1 MLRRNAAFRRYFAA
15 RVVSFLG
22 DGIATVALVLLVQG
36 REGSGVAVGALLLA
50 DSLPRLS
57 GPLAG
62 AIADR
67 LPSRTVLVG
76 CDLGQAAIYTSIA
89 LLRPP
94 FALLLVLV
102 ALATALATLFSTAN
116 SAALPRLVTP
126 DELMGANAR
135 FNTASN
141 IQFALGPVLGGVLVA
156 AIGTSAALAVNAA
169 TFVGS
174 ALLIAGVRG
183 LADRLGEPDRGV
195 VAATRQGLAY
205 AARQPVVRALAAVVF
220 LSVGFAAMDNVAL
233 VFLAREELDAGAG
246 GYGLLSGAWGAGML
260 IGSALLLRPPLSRAS
275 PARLVV
281 AAIAG
286 SGVPVALLSVAPTLA
301 VAVALQILGG
311 LGNGVVN
318 VAHTTLIQR
327 TVPQAMLGRVY
338 GIVITAVFAGAG
350 LASAGGGLL
359 LDATSART
367 VFLVAGLGTLA
378 AAAVT
383 ARPLVVHEPPER
395 AIR

>member
-1 MLRRNAAFRRYFAA
+1 M
-15 RVVSFLG
+15 
-22 DGIATVALVLLVQG
+22 
-36 REGSGVAVGALLLA
+36 
-50 DSLPRLS
+50 
-57 GPLAG
+57 
-62 AIADR
+62 
-67 LPSRTVLVG
+67 
-76 CDLGQAAIYTSIA
+76 
-89 LLRPP
+89 RPP